1 MLFTVIICSQ
11 TFIDKCRSAYSGF
24 LKPLLENSK
33 DYAFCPWDITKQ
45 TFDEAL
51 PDLRRI
57 IDKKKD
63 WRAVAVLDD
72 ELYGRQNIEKRNPFN
87 FVDADNSLAELETA
101 EQILK
106 FREDKMQVC
115 RNTIDNPLMKLG
127 IWLDGSPF
135 NGSPELPCE
144 YEELP
149 DVTDEDYFKKLDE
162 RHLSALEVEMDRIMQ
177 GRKAFIA
184 EHFSTEGELFCKP
197 KQIVAVSERVLSNG
211 HEAAKAAWKSKNEF
225 NYSRFY
231 EENLYPSKFRYVL
244 FDISYVKGARVES
257 DYLNFLVFVLIF
269 AQNSYPADAVRSG
282 KVYCANMEMD
292 KNRIN
297 DFYSGY
303 LGKLMSTVRLLEI
316 LMKKKT
322 ATISEPID
330 DVTVKENFE
339 SDVKVPVVIGS
350 ANDTQ
355 NLFAEYK
362 GLGLAKDCPTSEESM
377 WDEQSHN
384 IIKNFVRYIREP
396 RRAVKRAAENDL
408 HIRSEIDDERIT
420 RLTETQKED
429 ISFRLVEEEDK
440 MVETAVPRIFK
451 SEEYLEQIERENKAV
466 KRTIAHRMTKKTT
479 VTVGLISLTAF
490 LFGLLPLIFNNVNDG
505 EALGAA
511 LIIILGSLAT
521 LAVAGIIYL
530 FVQRFR
536 LKMRFQWFNKVMR
549 SILADI
555 DNGLDSFSRYFSY
568 ACNVMRCFSVLNY
581 SEKVFATRQ
590 NIYKKHAWD
599 VEKKID
605 EITRLF
611 AGYID
616 PDSCDYHSAD
626 PFDYDF
632 SVLCDYDYNIPYE
645 QLTNR
650 ITFIQNGNTVEV
662 PINYV
667 GTIILEGEDFYD

>member
-11 TFIDKCRSAYSGF
+11 TFIDKCQNAYSGF
-24 LKPLLENSK
+24 LKPLLDNNK
-33 DYAFCPWDITKQ
+33 DYAFCPWDVTKQ
-45 TFDEAL
+45 TFDDAL
-51 PDLRRI
+51 PDLRRL

-72 ELYGRQNIEKRNPFN
+72 ELYGRHNIRKRNPFN
-87 FVDADNSLAELETA
+87 YVDADNSLNELETA
-101 EQILK
+101 EQIFK
-106 FREDKMQVC
+106 FREEKRQIC

-135 NGSPELPCE
+135 NGSPELPCG

-149 DVTDEDYFKKLDE
+149 DVSDEKYFKELGK
-162 RHLSALEVEMDRIMQ
+162 RHLSALEVELDRLMCE
-177 GRKAFIA
+177 RKAFIA

-197 KQIVAVSERVLSNG
+197 KQIVVISERMLSNG
-211 HEAAKAAWKSKNEF
+211 HEAARAAWKNKHEF

-231 EENLYPSKFRYVL
+231 EENIYPSKFRYVL
-244 FDISYVKGARVES
+244 FDVAYVKEKRVES
-257 DYLNFLVFVLIF
+257 DYLNFLVFVLVF
-269 AQNSYPADAVRSG
+269 AQNGYPADAVRAG
-282 KVYCANMEMD
+282 KVYCANMKMD

-303 LGKLMSTVRLLEI
+303 LGKLMSTVRLLDV
-316 LMKKKT
+316 LMNKKST
-322 ATISEPID
+322 AINEPID
-330 DVTVKENFE
+330 DITVKENFE

-362 GLGLAKDCPTSEESM
+362 GLGLAKDCPASEEDM
-377 WDEQSHN
+377 WNEQSHN
-384 IIKNFVRYIREP
+384 IIKNFIRYIREP
-396 RRAVKRAAENDL
+396 RRAVKRSAETDL
-408 HIRSEIDDERIT
+408 HIMSEIDDERIA

-440 MVETAVPRIFK
+440 MVETTVPKIFK
-451 SEEYLEQIERENKAV
+451 SEEYLEQIERENKAI
-466 KRTIAHRMTKKTT
+466 KRTISHRMTKKTT
-479 VTVGLISLTAF
+479 VAVGLISLAAF
-490 LFGLLPLIFNNVNDG
+490 LFGLLPLVFNNVNDG
-505 EALGAA
+505 EAFVMAL
-511 LIIILGSLAT
+511 LIILSSLIT
-521 LAVAGIIYL
+521 LTISGLIYL
-530 FVQRFR
+530 LIQYFR

-549 SILADI
+549 SILEDI
-555 DNGLDSFSRYFSY
+555 DNGLNSFSQYFSH

-599 VEKKID
+599 IGKKID

-616 PDSCDYHSAD
+616 PDSCDYQKAD

-632 SVLCDYDYNIPYE
+632 SVLCDYDYDIPYE
-645 QLTNR
+645 QLTNS

-667 GTIILEGEDFYD
+667 SSIILEREDLYD